1 MSPTSLPKPTLLAF
15 GLIVLVPMSACLGP
29 SNTPGSFRL
38 EVGDLLFQDLDCGPL
53 CEAIE
58 AVTEGVGGA
67 ALSHVA
73 MVSRVEGGE
82 VWVIEAYADG
92 VVEIPAGHLLA
103 RSRDADGKP
112 KVLVG
117 RLRPDLRSLVP
128 QAVRAARSRLG
139 SPYDEAFLMDNGAY
153 YCSELLYDAFREANG
168 GRPVFELRPMT
179 FREPGVDRT
188 FPVWQEYFAE
198 RGEPVPEGEPGLN
211 PGGMSTSTAITIVHA
226 FGAPSGW
233 RPPGRL

>member
-1 MSPTSLPKPTLLAF
+1 MSPTSLPKPTLFAF
-15 GLIVLVPMSACLGP
+15 GLIALIPMSACLGS
-29 SNTPGSFRL
+29 SNTPGSFPL
-38 EVGDLLFQDLDCGPL
+38 QVGDLLFQDLDCGPL

-58 AVTEGVGGA
+58 AVTEGVAGA

-92 VVEIPAGHLLA
+92 VVEIPAGPLLA

-117 RLRPDLRSLVP
+117 RLRPDLRGLVP
-128 QAVRAARSRLG
+128 EALRAARSRLG
-139 SPYDEAFLMDNGAY
+139 SPYDEAFLMGNGAY

-179 FREPGVDRT
+179 FREPGAERT
-188 FPVWQEYFAE
+188 LPVWQEYFAK

-226 FGAPSGW
+226 FGSPSGW
-233 RPPGRL
+233 RP